1 MNVGIDKI
9 GFYTPPYYV
18 DMVDLAK
25 ERGDDPA
32 KYTVGIGQEKMAVT
46 PLSQDIVSMAVNAA
60 LQVIDDED
68 RKKIDLV
75 IVGTESGF
83 DASKSAAVYVHELL
97 GIQAHARSFEIK
109 QACYGA
115 TAALQMAKDYVT
127 LHPDRSALV
136 IGSDVARYGLATGG
150 EVTQGGGAIAM
161 FITANPRIL
170 ALETETSFYSR
181 DIMDFWRPSYSEY
194 AMVDGKYS
202 NEQYIAF
209 FTEVWKSYQEKT
221 KRSLADFDA
230 LCFHLPYTKM
240 GKKALN
246 QILPTATEDN
256 QATLL
261 KNYEASTVL
270 NRNVGNI
277 YTGSLYLSLLS
288 LLTNSELL
296 RAGNRI
302 GMFSYGSGAVGE
314 FFSGILVEDYEK
326 HLSAEAVSALFE
338 KREKISVAEYERI
351 FSLSLPQDG
360 TELVIPS
367 EGDQSEVQL
376 AAVREH
382 KRFYQVY

>member
-221 KRSLADFDA
+221 KRSLTDFDA

-326 HLSAEAVSALFE
+326 HLSAETVSALFE

>member
-221 KRSLADFDA
+221 KRLLADFDA

-288 LLTNSELL
+288 LLMNSELL

-326 HLSAEAVSALFE
+326 HLSAETVSALFE

>member
-326 HLSAEAVSALFE
+326 HLSAETVSALFE